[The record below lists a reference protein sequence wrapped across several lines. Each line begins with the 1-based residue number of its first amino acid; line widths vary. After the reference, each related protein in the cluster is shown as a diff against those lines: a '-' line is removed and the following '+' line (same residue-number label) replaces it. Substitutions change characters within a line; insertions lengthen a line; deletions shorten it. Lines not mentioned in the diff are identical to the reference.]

1 MVEPLGNDMDV
12 YMSTKLHDHVV
23 GRVEASQGLQMDSA
37 ATMYVDARKIHFFE
51 PGETGMNL
59 SLSRGT
65 VAAGTNESA
74 HALA

>member
-1 MVEPLGNDMDV
+1 MDV

-23 GRVEASQGLQMDSA
+23 GRVEASQGLTMDSS
-37 ATMYVDARKIHFFE
+37 ATVYVDTRKVHFFE

-59 SLSRGT
+59 GLDRG
-65 VAAGTNESA
+65 AAPAANESA